1 VSAGTNTAQFLI
13 HSDFVTQAN
22 RQDIVATSERNVGL
36 RRAISDAFVEVVL
49 QFCNHPKLQY
59 TWVRYVPQKA
69 RLPLEPFWRDF
80 VVQLRDALQ
89 VKPVLRSRSDRQDKL
104 FKIKELGRLTDMQM
118 DKDRNPLVPDLPKSE
133 LYLSAAYSAKDVA
146 ILSEYGLGY
155 VQVGSMMPRLDA
167 MTLDKTWTS
176 KLYDNRDE
184 DWHSRLAWLILQA
197 WNEKP
202 DRWQQVL
209 RAMRLLPL
217 QSRQVHSTITSG
229 KVYFPD
235 IYGVI
240 IPDDLGLSMVLPEA
254 AANKDCRKLYAALGV
269 DIAEP
274 TKIRQ
279 MVLTKHRLPNYGGI
293 DTAAARNHLR
303 YLYQI
308 YPHDRIA
315 GEDKTAIVFF
325 DHKGLPRHP
334 LREYLYFR
342 GDGEHDLT
350 KLLLPPFPPGVADV
364 NIPFVHPSYLQDQP
378 PQPDGYDTSW
388 TDFLLGIFWLEDK
401 VQFFTTPD
409 QAMASCQP
417 KELTS
422 EILFIAKHYSG
433 KLVARSCNQFQY
445 PEVRKIWD
453 NDPLGTQL
461 YRKLDFECLDG
472 LRRALEETFVPLPAL
487 LAHCGSVLANVAAVP
502 FLKLEDELKDSDEA
516 NWTGFAKYFG
526 IGVAGDLKLSLA
538 MLEAIVKGRSKTTTY
553 VTVAVISLYLRIH
566 VQCLGSNNRADT
578 QAMVR

>member
-1 VSAGTNTAQFLI
+1 MI

-22 RQDIVATSERNVGL
+22 RQDIVTTSERNVGL
-36 RRAISDAFVEVVL
+36 RKAISDAFVEAVL

-89 VKPVLRSRSDRQDKL
+89 VKPVLRSRSDCQDKL
-104 FKIKELGRLTDMQM
+104 FKIKELGRLTDMQV
-118 DKDRNPLVPDLPKSE
+118 DKDGKPLVPDLLKPE
-133 LYLSAAYSAKDVA
+133 LYLSAVYSARDVA

-155 VQVGSMMPRLDA
+155 VQVGSMMPRLNA

-184 DWHSRLAWLILQA
+184 DWHSRLARLILQA

-209 RAMRLLPL
+209 RMRLLPL
-217 QSRQVHSTITSG
+217 RSRQVHSTITSG

-240 IPDDLGLSMVLPEA
+240 IPNDLGLSMVLPEA
-254 AANKDCRKLYAALGV
+254 AANKDCRTLYTALGV
-269 DIAEP
+269 NTAEP

-279 MVLTKHRLPNYGGI
+279 MVITKHRLPNYGGI
-293 DTAAARNHLR
+293 DTVAARNHLR
-303 YLYQI
+303 YLYQM
-308 YPHDRIA
+308 YPHDGIA
-315 GEDKTAIVFF
+315 EEDKTAIVFF
-325 DHKGLPRHP
+325 DHKGRPRHP

-342 GDGEHDLT
+342 GDGEHNLT
-350 KLLLPPFPPGVADV
+350 KLLLPPFPPGVADPD
-364 NIPFVHPSYLQDQP
+364 IPFVHPSYLQDQP
-378 PQPDGYDTSW
+378 PQPDGYDKSW
-388 TDFLLGIFWLEDK
+388 TDFLLNIFWLEEN

-409 QAMASCQP
+409 EAMAPGQQ
-417 KELTS
+417 KQLTP

-433 KLVARSCNQFQY
+433 KLIARSRNKFQH

-461 YRKLDFECLDG
+461 CRQLDFECLDG
-472 LRRALEETFVPLPAL
+472 SRRALEETFVPLPAL
-487 LAHCGSVLANVAAVP
+487 LARCGIVLANVAAVP
-502 FLKLEDELKDSDEA
+502 VLKLEDELKDSDEA
-516 NWTGFAKYFG
+516 DWTGVAKYFG
-526 IGVAGDLKLSLA
+526 IGVADDLKLSLA

-553 VTVAVISLYLRIH
+553 VTAVVMSLYLRIH
-566 VQCLGSNNRADT
+566 VQCLGSDNREDT

>member
-36 RRAISDAFVEVVL
+36 RKAISDAFVEAVL

-89 VKPVLRSRSDRQDKL
+89 VKPILRSRSDRQDKL
-104 FKIKELGRLTDMQM
+104 FKIKELGRLTDMQV
-118 DKDRNPLVPDLPKSE
+118 DKDGNPLVPDLPKSE
-133 LYLSAAYSAKDVA
+133 LYISAAYSAKDVA

-155 VQVGSMMPRLDA
+155 VQVGSMIPRLDA

-184 DWHSRLAWLILQA
+184 DWHSRLARFILQA

-217 QSRQVHSTITSG
+217 RSRQVHSTITSG

-254 AANKDCRKLYAALGV
+254 AANKDCRKLYVALGV
-269 DIAEP
+269 KTAKP

-279 MVLTKHRLPNYGGI
+279 MVMTKHRLPNYGGI

-303 YLYQI
+303 YLYQMC
-308 YPHDRIA
+308 PHDDIA
-315 GEDKTAIVFF
+315 KEDKTAIVFF
-325 DHKGLPRHP
+325 DHKSRPRHP
-334 LREYLYFR
+334 LREYLYFQ
-342 GDGEHDLT
+342 GDEHSLT
-350 KLLLPPFPPGVADV
+350 KLLLPPFPPGVADPD
-364 NIPFVHPSYLQDQP
+364 IPFLHPSYLQDQP
-378 PQPDGYDTSW
+378 PQPDGYDNSW
-388 TDFLLGIFWLEDK
+388 TDFLFSIFWLEDN
-401 VQFFTTPD
+401 VQFFTTRD
-409 QAMASCQP
+409 EVMAPCQQ
-417 KELTS
+417 KQLTP
-422 EILFIAKHYSG
+422 ETLFLVKHYSG
-433 KLVARSCNQFQY
+433 KLVARSRNKFQY
-445 PEVRKIWD
+445 PKVRKIWD

-461 YRKLDFECLDG
+461 FRKLDFECLDG
-472 LRRALEETFVPLPAL
+472 SRRALEETFVPLPAL
-487 LAHCGSVLANVAAVP
+487 LARCGSVLANVAAVP

-516 NWTGFAKYFG
+516 DWTGFAKYFG
-526 IGVAGDLKLSLA
+526 IGVANDLKLFLA
-538 MLEAIVKGRSKTTTY
+538 MLEAIVKGRSKTTMS
-553 VTVAVISLYLRIH
+553 VTAVVMSLYLRIH
-566 VQCLGSNNRADT
+566 VQCLGSDNREDT